1 MLEHLFGS
9 KTRVKLL
16 QIFFRSSGRPFYV
29 RELARAAF
37 IQLNAVRREIANLL
51 ALGIVMQVA
60 APAVGDV
67 ELGTERSKYYQ
78 LNTAS
83 LLYHELKALLTKAAI
98 LEEES
103 FVRDIRERSGTIGL
117 LVLTGVFTG
126 DAEVDT
132 DVLIVGKVKPM
143 VLSKIIRKY
152 ERDSG
157 RSLRYTIMDAR
168 EFKDRRQLG
177 DKFLYRIFEAKRVV
191 PIDELKIGS

>member
-1 MLEHLFGS
+1 M
-9 KTRVKLL
+9 
-16 QIFFRSSGRPFYV
+16 
-29 RELARAAF
+29 RELARTAF
-37 IQLNAVRREIANLL
+37 TQLNAVRREIANLL
-51 ALGIVMQVA
+51 ALGIITQVA

-78 LNTAS
+78 LNSGS
-83 LLYHELKALLTKAAI
+83 LLFHELKALLVKAAI
-98 LEEES
+98 LEEET
-103 FVRDIRERSGTIGL
+103 FVSDIRDHAGAVEL

-126 DAEVDT
+126 DVDVET
-132 DVLIVGKVKPM
+132 DVLIVGKVKP
-143 VLSKIIRKY
+143 VILAKIIRRY

-191 PIDELKIGS
+191 PVDELKIGA